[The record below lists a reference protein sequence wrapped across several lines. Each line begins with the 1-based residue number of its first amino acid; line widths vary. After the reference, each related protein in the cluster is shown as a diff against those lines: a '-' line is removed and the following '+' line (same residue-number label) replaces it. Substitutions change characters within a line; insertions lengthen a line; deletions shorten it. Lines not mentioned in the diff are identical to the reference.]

1 MGCDSENHQNH
12 MCVLKSKGLEEC
24 IAALSDKP
32 AVECRKCGAR
42 ANSPRN
48 LCAAHLGEWAPSV
61 EGGHG
66 SVGLDEVG
74 KPHSG

>member
-1 MGCDSENHQNH
+1 
-12 MCVLKSKGLEEC
+12 MCVLKAQGLEEC
-24 IAALSDKP
+24 IRSLSNHP
-32 AVECRKCGAR
+32 LVECRKCGAK
-42 ANSPRN
+42 ANSPQS

-66 SVGLDEVG
+66 SIGVEEIG